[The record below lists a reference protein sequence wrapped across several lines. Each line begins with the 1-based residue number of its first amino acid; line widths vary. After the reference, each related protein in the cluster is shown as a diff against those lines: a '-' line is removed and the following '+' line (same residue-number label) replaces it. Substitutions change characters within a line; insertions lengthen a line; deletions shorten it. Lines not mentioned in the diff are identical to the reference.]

1 MLRINSALAIPD
13 AEIDV
18 QAIRAQGAGG
28 QNVNKV
34 SSAVHLRFDISASSL
49 PEPWKDRLLQYADQR
64 ISADGVVIIKAQRFR
79 SLERNRQDA
88 LLRLRELVLAA
99 TAVRKTRK
107 PTRQSRAAK
116 ERRLVGKQQR
126 ALLKATR
133 RRVNDGSE

>member
-1 MLRINSALAIPD
+1 MLRINSSLVIPD

-34 SSAVHLRFDISASSL
+34 SCAVHLRFDIRTSSL
-49 PEPWKDRLLQYADQR
+49 PEECKARLRGHPDQR
-64 ISADGVVIIKAQRFR
+64 ISAEGVVVIKAQRFR
-79 SLERNRQDA
+79 SLERNRQDGLA
-88 LLRLRELVLAA
+88 RLRELILAA
-99 TAVRKTRK
+99 IVMHKRRK

-116 ERRLVGKQQR
+116 ERRLEGKQQR
-126 ALLKATR
+126 ARLKATR